1 MLHKFKMTHKS
12 TAFQWK
18 SIRKSYKSVLKS
30 YKSTI
35 FVDFVDDTGE
45 E

>member
-1 MLHKFKMTHKS
+1 MTHKS
-12 TAFQWK
+12 TAFLLK